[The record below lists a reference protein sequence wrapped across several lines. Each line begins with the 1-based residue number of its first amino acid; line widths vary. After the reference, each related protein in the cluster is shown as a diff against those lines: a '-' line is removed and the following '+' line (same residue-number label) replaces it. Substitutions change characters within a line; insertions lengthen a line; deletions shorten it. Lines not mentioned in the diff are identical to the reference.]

1 MNLNKIALCGVV
13 AGSVAAMGCGNST
26 TPAGTDAGTDA
37 AAMTMEPISV
47 TYIVGEISIPSM
59 PSGAMSNITPGFN
72 LDDKVSVDGGAG
84 NCEDFIQDFVNEQG
98 ETGVDN
104 QLVGSLIGLLSGFV
118 SDLDVQA
125 TVDEQISTGALLL
138 AVRVN
143 DIESFET
150 DPDGVTLD
158 LFLVDPAGCAMSPC
172 APMGGTVSADQM
184 WAMQAGPALA
194 TGLSATIEGGVLS
207 GGPLDL
213 PLSFEASGM
222 TIDLVIRDA
231 RVGGDISEDGMANG
245 NIGGEL
251 RIDDIVA
258 LAEMIMPGIGET
270 ARGILTDS
278 ADLSPSSADPMTC
291 ESISAGIGF
300 SAVSGTLE

>member
-1 MNLNKIALCGVV
+1 M
-13 AGSVAAMGCGNST
+13 
-26 TPAGTDAGTDA
+26 P
-37 AAMTMEPISV
+37 PISV
-47 TYIVGEISIPSM
+47 TYIVGEISIPDM
-59 PSGAMSNITPGFN
+59 PSGAMANITPGFN
-72 LDDKVSVDGGAG
+72 LDDKVSTDGGAG
-84 NCEDFIQDFVNEQG
+84 NCEDFIQDYVNEQG

-118 SDLDVQA
+118 SDLDVQM

-158 LFLVDPAGCAMSPC
+158 LFLVDPAGCMMSPC
-172 APMGGTVSADQM
+172 APTGGTVSADQM

-194 TGLSATIEGGVLS
+194 TGLAATIEGGVLS

-213 PLSFEASGM
+213 PLSFEAGGM

-231 RVGGDISEDGMANG
+231 RVGGDISEDGMENG

-251 RIDDIVA
+251 RIDDIVM
-258 LAEMIMPGIGET
+258 LADMIMPGIGET

-300 SAVSGTLE
+300 SAVTGTLE

>member
-13 AGSVAAMGCGNST
+13 AGSVAAMGCGST
-26 TPAGTDAGTDA
+26 TTPPGTDAGGGGGTDA
-37 AAMTMEPISV
+37 FMEPV
-47 TYIVGEISIPSM
+47 DMTYIVGEISIPSM
-59 PSGAMSNITPGFN
+59 PDGTMPGTTPGFN
-72 LDDKVSVDGGAG
+72 LDGKVSVEGGAG
-84 NCEDFIQDFVNEQG
+84 NCEDFIQDYVNEQG

-118 SDLDVQA
+118 TDLDVQA

-138 AVRVN
+138 AMRVN
-143 DIESFET
+143 GINSFEN
-150 DPDGVTLD
+150 DSSVTLD

-172 APMGGTVSADQM
+172 APTGGTVSADQM

-222 TIDLVIRDA
+222 TINLTIRDA
-231 RVGGDISEDGMANG
+231 RVGGDISADGLANG

-251 RIDDIVA
+251 RIEDIIM
-258 LAEMIMPGIGET
+258 LAEMIMPGIGDV
-270 ARGILTDS
+270 ARGILQES
-278 ADLSPSSADPMTC
+278 ADLSPSSDPMVC
-291 ESISAGIGF
+291 DSISAGIGF
-300 SAVSGTLE
+300 SAVPGAVE

>member
-1 MNLNKIALCGVV
+1 MNLNKIALCGAV
-13 AGSVAAMGCGNST
+13 AGSVAAMGCGGGGGADSGPA
-26 TPAGTDAGTDA
+26 TPDAFVE
-37 AAMTMEPISV
+37 TMDPISQV
-47 TYIVGEISIPSM
+47 YIVGEISIPAM
-59 PSGAMSNITPGFN
+59 PSGAMMNITPGFN

-84 NCEDFIQDFVNEQG
+84 DCRDFIQDFVNEQG

-118 SDLDVQA
+118 SDLDVQM

-138 AVRVN
+138 AMRVN
-143 DIESFET
+143 DIESFEN

-172 APMGGTVSADQM
+172 APTGGAVSADAM
-184 WAMQAGPALA
+184 WTMQAGPALA
-194 TGLSATIEGGVLS
+194 SGLSATIEDGVLS

-213 PLSFEASGM
+213 PLSFDASGM
-222 TIDLVIRDA
+222 TIMLTIRDA
-231 RVGGDISEDGMANG
+231 RVGGDISADGLANG

-251 RIDDIVA
+251 RIDDIVE
-258 LAEMIMPGIGET
+258 LAEGIMPGIGET
-270 ARGILTDS
+270 ARGILQDS
-278 ADLSPSSADPMTC
+278 ADLSPSTADPMTC

-300 SAVSGTLE
+300 SAVPGTVE